1 MSHVC
6 VFEWRYGSNEMRHL
20 FSLENIV
27 KTYILVEAALLHGL
41 EAVGVAPK
49 GCSDKVREC
58 ANRAREI
65 AEEMYRL
72 EKSRGHDIASL
83 VELLSR
89 ECTSECAPLIHYGLT
104 SNDVIDTAWA
114 VLLRDALDIL
124 VGRVCR
130 VLEKLERLARDY
142 ADAIMPGRTH
152 GQYALPITFGFKIAN
167 YVYELSRSLERI
179 LEARERVVKGKL
191 SGPVGTMAAW
201 KGYGPAVE
209 KHALEMLGLEPH
221 PIATQ
226 VAPRD
231 GFAELATSLA
241 ILASQLERLTLEVR
255 ELARP
260 EIGEVWEEARRVG
273 SSAMP
278 HKRNPVVS
286 ERVAGLARLVRGLAL
301 GFLENIVLWHE
312 RDLSNSSFERHS
324 IPHLLLA
331 VDQLLLDTTWILD
344 HLHVDIDAM
353 RRHVEE
359 NAWLFA
365 SECLVRMLI
374 LKGIPRH
381 EAHRLVWEAYMR
393 AYEERAGKN
402 LVIEMLGKWLD
413 EHEIAECFDPRR
425 QLGNYRELIDRALS
439 YARNRVGGVCGWV

>member
-1 MSHVC
+1 LASIC
-6 VFEWRYGSNEMRHL
+6 VFEWRYGSSEMRQL

-27 KTYILVEAALLHGL
+27 RTYILVEAAVLHGL

-49 GCSDKVREC
+49 GCSDRVRGC
-58 ANRAREI
+58 ASRAREI
-65 AEEMYRL
+65 AEEMYKL

-83 VELLSR
+83 VEILSR
-89 ECTSECAPLIHYGLT
+89 ECAGECAPLVHYGLT

-124 VGRVCR
+124 VGRICK
-130 VLEKLERLARDY
+130 VLEKLGKLARDY

-152 GQYALPITFGFKIAN
+152 GQYALPITFGFKMAN
-167 YVYELSRSLERI
+167 YVYELSRSLERV
-179 LEARERVVKGKL
+179 LEVRERLVRGKL

-201 KGYGPAVE
+201 KGYGLAVE
-209 KHALEMLGLEPH
+209 KHALELLGLKPH

-231 GFAELATSLA
+231 GLAELAMSLA

-286 ERVAGLARLVRGLAL
+286 ERVAGLARAVRSLAL

-312 RDLSNSSFERHS
+312 RDLSNSSFERYS

-331 VDQLLLDTTWILD
+331 TDQLLLDTIWVLE
-344 HLHVDIDAM
+344 HLHVDVDAM

-365 SECLVRMLI
+365 SECFVRMLA
-374 LKGIPRH
+374 LKGVPRH
-381 EAHRLVWEAYMR
+381 EAHRLVWEAYMK
-393 AYEERAGKN
+393 AYGEKGGEK
-402 LVIEMLGKWLD
+402 LVIEILSRWLD
-413 EHEIAECFDPRR
+413 EHEIGECLDPRR
-425 QLGNYRELIDRALS
+425 QLGSYRELIDRALS
-439 YARNRVGGVCGWV
+439 YAKDRVGGVCGWA